1 MDHFID
7 MSGFGARLREA
18 IAPETPTAFA
28 NRIGVATGTLFKYL
42 KPPPSF
48 SPSLEIVARIAAGC
62 GASID
67 YLATGRGEP
76 PKPDV
81 ELVKVPRYE
90 AVLAAGHGAWNEG
103 RQKIDE
109 IPFTRSFVQKRLG
122 RQNAKGLTILE
133 GVGDSMAPT
142 FGDGAL
148 LLIDE
153 ENKQR
158 ADGIFAFVLD
168 GDARV
173 KRFRW
178 RVNGVTIISDNPAYP
193 PETLEGDDLDRIQII
208 GRLKW
213 FGQTVT

>member
-1 MDHFID
+1 MTIR
-7 MSGFGARLREA
+7 SLAA
-18 IAPETPTAFA
+18 VIPFA
-28 NRIGVATGTLFKYL
+28 GLVRI
-42 KPPPSF
+42 
-48 SPSLEIVARIAAGC
+48 
-62 GASID
+62 
-67 YLATGRGEP
+67 
-76 PKPDV
+76 
-81 ELVKVPRYE
+81 PRYD

-103 RQKIDE
+103 RQRLDE
-109 IPFTRSFVQKRLG
+109 VPFTRTFIQKRLG

-133 GVGDSMAPT
+133 GVGDSMLPT

-153 ENKQR
+153 ENTHR

-193 PETLEGDDLDRIQII
+193 PESLEGEDLARIQII

-213 FGQTVT
+213 FGQTVS